1 MSRGIPKLPAIAR
14 LRQFACPACY
24 GSLKPY
30 GAGTDEY
37 GWLTCEACKLAYPVL
52 GGFVHFG
59 EALPAGEAPDIAGL
73 RALEREI
80 AGDPQAYSRFVE
92 QASRRPSY
100 EPYAAFAPFNEATR
114 ALYPLIPALRRH
126 LVPGDLIVDVWCRTG
141 WTGALLAGLF
151 PQQHVISLWEGS
163 GGVLGYAGY
172 RHWLGEEARPA
183 NWSIAF
189 ADPRRGLPFAAAS
202 VALLHAADSLHRFD
216 LEPFLAECLRVSGE
230 EGALV
235 FPHVHLANG
244 EPDPFFE
251 RGGTIRHGAIYR
263 RLLDD
268 RLKPGPRSGYVLSER
283 ALFDRVD
290 SRTLADESDTP
301 DYNALIAILS
311 DRHGPYEIG
320 RARREYNEDDRL
332 IPNPLVGVDVAGS
345 EAAFDAEALAGR
357 AGYLLKR
364 HPVYAERVARCLP
377 RQLAAD
383 DLRVLCWLRLAPD
396 LTAGEIRQRIGL
408 DEAAFHESIRGLEAH
423 EILHAAPVGAA
434 MASLQHF
441 FATRR
446 KAVAL
451 GDQHFAALWSRA
463 ATRDGGRPLIQT
475 EDGSAFTAGDASEVV
490 ALFAAVLAAHGVGV
504 ARPLAIVSAPGAEAV
519 LAIWA
524 AWLLGAAVAPL
535 DAAMPAHQL
544 AEVIDRVDPALVL
557 VDASLLPCVP
567 QRLAKLCLAADGETA
582 KSDRSLADEAANCQP
597 LDIAALSMPRE
608 DATAAILFTSGST
621 GRPKG
626 VVLTQGALW
635 RGSRTIV
642 EAMGWQESDVLLS
655 PGGLHTMSG
664 LRNPCV
670 AALMAG
676 ATIVLADSRRANHPA
691 TLAEGC
697 RRWQVTLLG
706 AVPALVGTVA
716 AAAKTGSLR
725 FAPLRQIVVTG
736 SMLSQTLQADGEKAF
751 GAPIQVYYG
760 LTETGG
766 ICSVVP
772 PGEARQADGDIGIP
786 DGALACLVDE
796 AGNRAA
802 PGKSGELQIYSA
814 NLTAGYL
821 GDAAR
826 SAALFDRGWLRTGD
840 MARWGEAGHL
850 ILLGRRDEQIK
861 NRFGEI
867 VLPAVIEAFLCRRDD
882 VAEAAV
888 VGSGD
893 GAHMKITA
901 FVVPKRADR
910 GSGWLAS
917 LQAETFRALGPRQSP
932 DRIVEMAT
940 LPRLSSGKI
949 ARLVLRDWR

>member
-1 MSRGIPKLPAIAR
+1 M
-14 LRQFACPACY
+14 FH
-24 GSLKPY
+24 
-30 GAGTDEY
+30 GADAVGY
-37 GWLTCEACKLAYPVL
+37 GWLACDSCEVAYPVL
-52 GGFVHFG
+52 GGFAHFG
-59 EALPAGEAPDIAGL
+59 EALPAGEAPDTAGL
-73 RALEREI
+73 QALEQQI
-80 AGDPQAYSRFVE
+80 AGDPRAYCRFVD
-92 QASRRPSY
+92 QAWHRPVF

-114 ALYPLIPALRRH
+114 ALYPLIEALRRH
-126 LVPGDLIVDVWCRTG
+126 LEPGDLIVDVWCRMG

-151 PQQHVISLWEGS
+151 PEQWIVSLWEGS

-172 RHWLGEEARPA
+172 RHWLGDEARPA

-189 ADPRRGLPFAAAS
+189 ADPRRRLPFADGS

-216 LEPFLAECLRVSGE
+216 LESLLGECLRVTSE

-235 FPHVHLANG
+235 FPHVHLANS
-244 EPDPFFE
+244 EPDPFFD

-268 RLKPGPRSGYVLSER
+268 RLKPGPRSGPRSGYVLSER
-283 ALFDRVD
+283 ALFEWVD
-290 SRTLADESDTP
+290 HRPLADESDTP
-301 DYNALIAILS
+301 DYNALIVILS

-320 RARREYNEDDRL
+320 RAWREYNEGDRL
-332 IPNPLVGVDVAGS
+332 IPNPLVAVDVARG
-345 EAAFDAEALAGR
+345 EAAFDGEALAGR

-364 HPVYAERVARCLP
+364 HPVYAERLARCLP
-377 RQLAAD
+377 LPLAAD
-383 DLRVLCWLRLAPD
+383 DLRILYWLRLAPD
-396 LTAGEIRQRIGL
+396 LTASEIRQRIGL

-423 EILHAAPVGAA
+423 EILHAAPAGAA

-451 GDQHFAALWSRA
+451 GDQHFAALWSQA
-463 ATRDGGRPLIQT
+463 ANRYGGRPLLQT

-544 AEVIDRVDPALVL
+544 AEIIDRVDPALAL
-557 VDASLLPCVP
+557 VEASLLPCVP
-567 QRLAKLCLAADGETA
+567 QRLATLCLAADGEMA
-582 KSDRSLADEAANCQP
+582 KSDRSLADQAANCQP
-597 LDIAALSMPRE
+597 LDIASLPAPRE
-608 DATAAILFTSGST
+608 DAAAAILFTSGST
-621 GRPKG
+621 GQPKG

-635 RGSRTIV
+635 RGSQTIV

-676 ATIVLADSRRANHPA
+676 ATIVLADSRRASHPA
-691 TLAEGC
+691 TLAEAC

-706 AVPALVGTVA
+706 AVPALIGTVA
-716 AAAKTGSLR
+716 AAAKTASLR
-725 FAPLRQIVVTG
+725 FAPLRQVVVTG
-736 SMLSQTLQADGEKAF
+736 SMLSQTLQAEGEKAF
-751 GAPIQVYYG
+751 SAPIQVYYG
-760 LTETGG
+760 LTETAG
-766 ICSVVP
+766 ICSLLP
-772 PGEARQADGDIGIP
+772 PSQAREADGDIGIP
-786 DGALACLVDE
+786 AGALMRLVDE
-796 AGNRAA
+796 SGRTVAVGE
-802 PGKSGELQIYSA
+802 SGELQIYSA
-814 NLTAGYL
+814 NLTTGYL
-821 GDAAR
+821 GDPAR
-826 SAALFDRGWLRTGD
+826 SAALLDRGWLRTGD
-840 MARWGEAGHL
+840 MARWSESGHL

-917 LQAETFRALGPRQSP
+917 LQAEMFQALGPRQSP
-932 DRIVEMAT
+932 DRIVEMVV